1 MNDLNR
7 WISLSNQMQQ
17 SLLTLFNIITNQIRK
32 KNPIGAN
39 KCSMIDVESWLVDNW
54 NGIKLEIDW

>member
-39 KCSMIDVESWLVDNW
+39 KCSMIDVES
-54 NGIKLEIDW
+54 